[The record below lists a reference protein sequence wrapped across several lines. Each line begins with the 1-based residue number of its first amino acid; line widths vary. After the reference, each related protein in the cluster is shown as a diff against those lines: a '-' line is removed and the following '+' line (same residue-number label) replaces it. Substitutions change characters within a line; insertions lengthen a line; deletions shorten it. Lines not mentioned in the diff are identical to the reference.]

1 MEEQARDEATGQ
13 FISSEPTAT
22 NYVPY
27 DDGSTAEPDEL
38 SVDEAKELID
48 SWEDP
53 DQHQNIADAPLTL
66 DDLPANVT
74 FTEDQAEKILVDTEA
89 ARAADIEQKEADGL
103 RKAIDDLRGEFEQ
116 PEDQPAEQ
124 KAETEAPK
132 AEEPSNPQAA
142 LEQLMSNPQ
151 AKEALTKFT
160 SEVAA
165 EVESAKGAYSQG
177 LNVAQEMARA
187 SFAENFPEVARL
199 PLDQWQHAL
208 TAMAAQEPA
217 RFQSAMNILNR
228 ANHIRT
234 AQEHEW
240 QQAEGRRQAQMQ
252 EYAKAESAK
261 FEASIAS
268 VPKAE
273 RAEIENAIVGAIGK
287 AGGDVQQFAN
297 LMRGSE
303 FASEAVQKM
312 LWDYG
317 RLLVQQDRIANTAKP
332 RPVAPARS
340 VVKPGAPSGKGRSQM
355 GLESL
360 EQRLSASGSEADGWA
375 LLSAR
380 MNRR

>member
-142 LEQLMSNPQ
+142 
-151 AKEALTKFT
+151 
-160 SEVAA
+160 
-165 EVESAKGAYSQG
+165 
-177 LNVAQEMARA
+177 
-187 SFAENFPEVARL
+187 
-199 PLDQWQHAL
+199 
-208 TAMAAQEPA
+208 
-217 RFQSAMNILNR
+217 
-228 ANHIRT
+228 
-234 AQEHEW
+234 
-240 QQAEGRRQAQMQ
+240 
-252 EYAKAESAK
+252 
-261 FEASIAS
+261 
-268 VPKAE
+268 
-273 RAEIENAIVGAIGK
+273 
-287 AGGDVQQFAN
+287 
-297 LMRGSE
+297 
-303 FASEAVQKM
+303 
-312 LWDYG
+312 
-317 RLLVQQDRIANTAKP
+317 
-332 RPVAPARS
+332 
-340 VVKPGAPSGKGRSQM
+340 
-355 GLESL
+355 
-360 EQRLSASGSEADGWA
+360 
-375 LLSAR
+375 
-380 MNRR
+380 